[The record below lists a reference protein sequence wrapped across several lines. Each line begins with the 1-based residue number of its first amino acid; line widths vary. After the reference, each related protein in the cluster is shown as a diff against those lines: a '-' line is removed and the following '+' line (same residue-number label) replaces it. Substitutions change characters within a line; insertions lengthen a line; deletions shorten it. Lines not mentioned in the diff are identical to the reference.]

1 MLKVAEADTTL
12 NLTHLDT
19 HPKKVT
25 MALILF
31 VERLKWLWSFY
42 SEYINI
48 HIGT

>member
-1 MLKVAEADTTL
+1 MLRVAEADITL
-12 NLTHLDT
+12 NLT

-42 SEYINI
+42 SKYINI